1 LHQQQ
6 EIRQNNRKNQGSN
19 TILQSSSPDELKEV
33 RINLITRMNESIDIP
48 FIDEKQEQVYCTI
61 IVDFHLKKY
70 GLAKGTNQPHE
81 ELMDVEYEIEG
92 TQIQLEAQRA
102 VNTEKEADF
111 VNKLENLEKRKK
123 ELFSVLSL
131 KA

>member
-1 LHQQQ
+1 
-6 EIRQNNRKNQGSN
+6 
-19 TILQSSSPDELKEV
+19 
-33 RINLITRMNESIDIP
+33 MNESIDIP

-61 IVDFHLKKY
+61 IVDFHLGIY
-70 GLAKGTNQPHE
+70 GLVKGTKQPHE